1 MTESARGAHCSSHG
15 FDAFEI
21 NQAGPMS
28 VALQRGANDDRIG
41 IGKQPGRALWSCTTA
56 SQYGKCA
63 GRANRIE
70 FGFVNCSAGFRA
82 SDNHS
87 VGKKEL
93 CGASACSNVNGQLRI
108 LPTSP
113 GQWACLLDGGLSK
126 F

>member
-1 MTESARGAHCSSHG
+1 MFPSSAFFH
-15 FDAFEI
+15 I
-21 NQAGPMS
+21 TT
-28 VALQRGANDDRIG
+28 NDDRIG
-41 IGKQPGRALWSCTTA
+41 IGKQPGHALWSCTTA

-93 CGASACSNVNGQLRI
+93 CGASACSNVNIRGDGVRGVL
-108 LPTSP
+108 
-113 GQWACLLDGGLSK
+113 LLDVCKHLHAVGSD
-126 F
+126 